1 MGANVAVIYY
11 SMFENGH
18 RIARAVAEGA
28 EQVGAAVRVRQARE
42 VAAPEV
48 IASVPRWAASVD
60 EWKHVPE
67 AELADIEW
75 AHAMVFGS
83 PSHYGNMAAQLKLF
97 VDSTARMWSQGGL
110 NGKVASGFVTAS
122 TTHGGLETTIVSM
135 HNTFCHWG
143 CVIVPVGYTDP
154 AVFAAGGNPYGTS
167 HDTSWGQVTVPE
179 TVLDAA
185 RYQGRR
191 VATIAEKLIDLDPT
205 SYQPITAKP
214 T

>member
-18 RIARAVAEGA
+18 RIARAIAEGA
-28 EQVGAAVRVRQARE
+28 EQVGAEVRVRQARE
-42 VAAPEV
+42 IAAPDV
-48 IASVPRWAASVD
+48 IASVPRWAASVE

-75 AHAMVFGS
+75 AHAMVFGT
-83 PSHYGNMAAQLKLF
+83 PSHYGNMAAQLKVF

-110 NGKVASGFVTAS
+110 NGKVGSGFVTAS

-191 VATIAEKLIDLDPT
+191 VATIAERLMDLDT
-205 SYQPITAKP
+205 SFQPISAKP